1 VTDVSELT
9 NAGLAG
15 LLGISERRVA
25 TVRAE
30 NRLPL
35 TPCGT
40 RIDGLEL
47 LRRGWAVT
55 LAEKGQGQPIA
66 FPEAT
71 AEERATLKGLAPVLD
86 FTEPLHQ
93 GFVLAALLSLH
104 EAPIAAILALA
115 EVGVSRGQAERVA
128 DLLVVLLWT
137 VLNEHARA
145 LGLPDPEGDGPIYAA
160 TDMRGWRAAVNWSEL
175 FGPDGASLVAGAIE
189 RESRAEMEAELAE
202 AEAAGT
208 A

>member
-9 NAGLAG
+9 NAGLAA
-15 LLGISERRVA
+15 LLGVSERRVA

-115 EVGVSRGQAERVA
+115 EVGVPRAQAERAA
-128 DLLVVLLWT
+128 DLLAVLLWG
-137 VLNEHARA
+137 VLNKHASA
-145 LGLPDPEGDGPIYAA
+145 LGLPDSEGDGPIYAA
-160 TDMRGWRAAVNWSEL
+160 TDMRGWRAAVNWPAL
-175 FGPDGASLVAGAIE
+175 FDDDGASRVTGEIE
-189 RESRAEMEAELAE
+189 RESKAELAE
-202 AEAAGT
+202 VEAAGT